1 MKEIFYKIFKILQ
14 PLSERAS
21 SKLSFNID
29 FITVRKIL
37 VDKIDFEIS

>member
-1 MKEIFYKIFKILQ
+1 MKENFYKFFKILQ

-29 FITVRKIL
+29 FITKKNIGGQDR
-37 VDKIDFEIS
+37 F